1 MDVTLRPDSATLQTK
16 ILDSVEAAA
25 EILRC
30 GGLVA
35 FPTETVFGLG
45 ADARSQAAIKR
56 LFAAKG
62 RPSDNPLIVH
72 LADFDQWPLAAR
84 TMTELG
90 RRVLDLYAPGP
101 VTVILP
107 KAQAICQS
115 VTAGLDTVGI
125 RFPASDIARRLLR
138 AAAIPI
144 AAPSANLSGRP
155 SGTTWASVLEDLDG
169 RIDAILKADSAQV
182 GLESSVVD
190 CTGSVP
196 ILLRPG
202 AVGLEELRKHFPT
215 AIAFDGVSSST
226 SAASP
231 GIRHPHY
238 QPRAKV
244 RLVTTVAGW
253 CPVEAELDLK
263 FAYAGLDA
271 PPASTIYSERFAD
284 LAAYARGFYEFLRA
298 ADRRGA
304 DVVLLQVVAA
314 TTAEQ
319 AGLAT
324 ALFDRQCRAAGKT
337 EIPLA

>member
-1 MDVTLRPDSATLQTK
+1 MQTK
-16 ILDSVEAAA
+16 ILDCVEDAAA
-25 EILRC
+25 ILRC

-45 ADARSQAAIKR
+45 ADARSEAAIKR
-56 LFAAKG
+56 LFGAKG

-84 TMTELG
+84 AMTELG
-90 RRVLDLYAPGP
+90 RRVLDHFAPGP
-101 VTVILP
+101 ITVILP
-107 KAQAICQS
+107 KAESICQS

-125 RFPASDIARRLLR
+125 RIPASDLARQLLR

-169 RIDAILKADSAQV
+169 RIDAILRADSAQV

-202 AVGLEELRKHFPT
+202 SVGLEELRRHFPT
-215 AIAFDGVSSST
+215 ATAFDGVSSST
-226 SAASP
+226 SAVSP

-244 RLVTTVAGW
+244 RLVTNVESWSPA
-253 CPVEAELDLK
+253 EAELELK
-263 FAYAGLDA
+263 FAYAGIDA
-271 PPASTIYSERFAD
+271 PPARTNYCERFAD

-298 ADRRGA
+298 ADRGGA

-314 TTAEQ
+314 ATAEQ
-319 AGLAT
+319 AGLAA
-324 ALFDRQCRAAGKT
+324 ALFDRQRRAAGNC
-337 EIPLA
+337 EIPSA